1 MVRTIDNAPAKPPS
15 KRKHLHIV
23 HSSSK
28 PACFHPF
35 LTNVLQ
41 HLDYSGLQN
50 QKKKMKPKKN

>member
-15 KRKHLHIV
+15 KRKHLHID

-35 LTNVLQ
+35 FNKCPSTFRL
-41 HLDYSGLQN
+41 
-50 QKKKMKPKKN
+50 